1 MPTAL
6 ITGPTAGIGR
16 AFADAYARRGF
27 GLVLVSRDVE
37 RLERVADEVSRT
49 YGVACEVLPADL
61 ADPGDLARVE
71 ARVADRKRPLEAVV
85 NNAGYGIARW
95 FGDTTVEEEQRALD
109 VLVRAPMRLS
119 HAALQRMLEHGG
131 GELMN
136 VSSVA
141 GFTPRGSYGAHKAW
155 VTSLTEWINIVYGDR
170 GVKATALCPGFVRTE
185 FHQRGNMD
193 MSRVPRWMWLRADR
207 VVEEAMLDLLAGKA
221 VSVPSRRYR
230 MVTRVS
236 RLLPRRMVA
245 RMARRGR

>member
-27 GLVLVSRDVE
+27 DLVLVSRDAE
-37 RLERVADEVSRT
+37 RLKRVADEVSHA

-61 ADPGDLARVE
+61 ADTDELSRVE
-71 ARVADRKRPLEAVV
+71 ARVADLQRPLEAVV

-119 HAALQRMLEHGG
+119 HAALRRMLEHGG
-131 GELMN
+131 GELVN

-185 FHQRGNMD
+185 FHQRGDMD
-193 MSRVPRWMWLRADR
+193 MSSVPRWMWLQADR
-207 VVEEAMLDLLAGKA
+207 VVDEAMRDLLAGKA

-236 RLLPRRMVA
+236 RLLPRRVVA
-245 RMARRGR
+245 RVARRGR

>member
-27 GLVLVSRDVE
+27 DLVLVSRDAE
-37 RLERVADEVSRT
+37 RLERVADEVSHA
-49 YGVACEVLPADL
+49 YGVGCDVLPADL
-61 ADPGDLARVE
+61 ADTADLARVE
-71 ARVADRKRPLEAVV
+71 ARVADLQRPVEAVV

-119 HAALQRMLEHGG
+119 HAALRRMLAHGG

-170 GVKATALCPGFVRTE
+170 GIKATAVCPGFVRTE

-193 MSRVPRWMWLRADR
+193 MSNVPRWMWLQADR
-207 VVEEAMLDLLAGKA
+207 VVDEAMRDLLAGKA

-230 MVTRVS
+230 LITRVS
-236 RLLPRRMVA
+236 RLLPRRVVA
-245 RMARRGR
+245 RVARRGR